1 MSCIIVRERPDS
13 AEPSK
18 NKTMANTKTRLRPN
32 RSESLPYSGTVIVEA
47 RRYAVTTH
55 DRCSKP
61 WRSATIAGS
70 AVATIV

>member
-1 MSCIIVRERPDS
+1 M
-13 AEPSK
+13 AK
-18 NKTMANTKTRLRPN
+18 MKTLLRPK
-32 RSESLPYSGTVIVEA
+32 RSETLPYSGTVIVDA

-70 AVATIV
+70 AVATIVWSSAASIMPSTVP